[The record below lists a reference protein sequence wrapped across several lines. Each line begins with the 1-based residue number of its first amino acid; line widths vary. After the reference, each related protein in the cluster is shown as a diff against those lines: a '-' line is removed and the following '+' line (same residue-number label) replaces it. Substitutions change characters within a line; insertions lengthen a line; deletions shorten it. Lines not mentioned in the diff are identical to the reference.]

1 MRHEQTHPKSPKI
14 KHIKLKV
21 KKYLTFL
28 RTTITIGAERGDFF
42 ITQLSKQDAI
52 VMRKSATFL
61 ILFFTLALVFP
72 FTVQSVNNSAADS
85 GSTILTTEHK
95 FTPTK
100 NSLSSVRR
108 QIISSYKPVVNYT
121 PVILN
126 RSPLTK
132 KRPVFVAKFSDNSFR
147 KKLSARSA
155 IIIDAKTGTEIY
167 SHNPDV
173 PRQPASTIKILTGL
187 IAIDYLKNN
196 SLIPVSSWAA
206 SMPRS
211 KIYLKKGKS
220 YYANDLIN
228 AVLLSSANDA
238 SVALAENIA
247 SSESGFAKMMT
258 RKANELGAS
267 KTICKTASGLTAKG
281 QQTTARDLATIFR
294 KAMQHKEFADRI
306 KVLKT
311 KTSYGKTL
319 RSHNKAMWQISGSM
333 GGKTGYTWAAKQT
346 YVGKFSRNGE
356 EILVAILGS
365 RNMWNDIARL
375 VDYGFSKKQQ
385 LQMASREKNNTAT
398 LKKTSFIESDLI
410 VLNDSKK
417 SAKL

>member
-1 MRHEQTHPKSPKI
+1 
-14 KHIKLKV
+14 
-21 KKYLTFL
+21 
-28 RTTITIGAERGDFF
+28 
-42 ITQLSKQDAI
+42 
-52 VMRKSATFL
+52 MRKSATFL

-95 FTPTK
+95 FTPAK
-100 NSLSSVRR
+100 SSLSIVRQ
-108 QIISSYKPVVNYT
+108 QIISSYKPVVNT

-126 RSPLTK
+126 RSTK
-132 KRPVFVAKFSDNSFR
+132 TKRRPVFVAKFSDNSFR

-155 IIIDAKTGTEIY
+155 IIIDARTGKEIY

-173 PRQPASTIKILTGL
+173 PRQPASTIKVLTGL

-294 KAMQHKEFADRI
+294 KAMQHKEFAARI
-306 KVLKT
+306 KLLKT

-375 VDYGFSKKQQ
+375 VDYGFSKKQR
-385 LQMASREKNNTAT
+385 LQIASREKNNTAT
-398 LKKTSFIESDLI
+398 LKNTSFIESDLI

>member
-1 MRHEQTHPKSPKI
+1 
-14 KHIKLKV
+14 
-21 KKYLTFL
+21 
-28 RTTITIGAERGDFF
+28 
-42 ITQLSKQDAI
+42 
-52 VMRKSATFL
+52 MRKSATFL

-72 FTVQSVNNSAADS
+72 FTVQSVNNSTADS
-85 GSTILTTEHK
+85 DSTILTTEHK
-95 FTPTK
+95 FTPAK
-100 NSLSSVRR
+100 SSLSIVRQ
-108 QIISSYKPVVNYT
+108 QIISSYKPVVNT

-126 RSPLTK
+126 RSTK
-132 KRPVFVAKFSDNSFR
+132 TKRRPVFVAKFSDNSFR

-155 IIIDAKTGTEIY
+155 IIIDARTGKEIY

-173 PRQPASTIKILTGL
+173 PRQPASTIKVLTGL

-306 KVLKT
+306 KLLKT

-375 VDYGFSKKQQ
+375 VDYGFSKKQR
-385 LQMASREKNNTAT
+385 LQIASREKNNTAT
-398 LKKTSFIESDLI
+398 LKNTSFIESDLI
-410 VLNDSKK
+410 VLNDRKK